1 LATVAL
7 IAVAVLALLVTVLFG
22 ALVEMYRD
30 VRQMRDAIGILD
42 RPLAVDIGRVAG
54 SHPSEHGL
62 PRALDSAASA
72 LVLFLSE
79 QCNTCRSIAAALE
92 RPLPQGLW
100 IVVEARS
107 ASTAEAFVDAYRLDG
122 SAMDGRVLVDVEG
135 AIAARI
141 GLDTSPVGFRVE
153 HGRLTTATTVPS
165 SRYLTSILPEPIRL
179 RSVG

>member
-1 LATVAL
+1 MATIAL

-22 ALVEMYRD
+22 ALVEMFRD

-54 SHPSEHGL
+54 TPPSVHGL

-100 IVVEARS
+100 VVVEARN
-107 ASTAEAFVDAYRLDG
+107 ASTAEAFLDAYRLEDQ
-122 SAMDGRVLVDVEG
+122 AMDGRVLVDVEG
-135 AIAARI
+135 TIAARI